1 MKAATAAQKS
11 IRHLAALKA
20 WATMRARKGQPAP
33 VPKPVRPRP
42 KMEPHKKIVLPK
54 QERPV
59 SANELLLRTVVL
71 ILTFNGIGN
80 RRKVQSDEF
89 QAASTPNAKNDNW
102 FNTTK
107 KLLDAEELEK
117 ITSLYGELH
126 RFVESRALPS
136 MIKKG
141 VHLLPLDFIEE
152 VNARLKQ
159 GEKDLEP
166 LVESMVKKLN
176 TYIAEAKARLSK
188 VKVGDQVK
196 NFFNEDDYPTGKEL
210 RAAFKLTWRF
220 VYVDSAK
227 NLEAV
232 SKEIYE
238 EERAKAEAAWAET
251 RETIKQL
258 LRTQLSELV
267 DHLVTRLTPD
277 ESGKKKIIRDD
288 STNRLQEFLTTFD
301 SRNIVNDVQMKI
313 LVDQAKNLLKTADAD
328 MLRTDKTVRDY
339 VRHGFETVQTLLSG
353 MVVDKPHRSIKLED

>member
-1 MKAATAAQKS
+1 MKVATAAQKS
-11 IRHLAALKA
+11 MRRLAALKA
-20 WATMRARKGQPAP
+20 WETIRARRHLPT
-33 VPKPVRPRP
+33 PKPRPRP

-54 QERPV
+54 QDKSV
-59 SANELLLRTVVL
+59 SAGEMMLKTVVL
-71 ILTFNGIGN
+71 VLTFNGIGN

-89 QAASTPNAKNDNW
+89 QVASAPNAKDDNW

-117 ITSLYGELH
+117 ITSLYGEH
-126 RFVESRALPS
+126 RRFVESRALPS

-141 VHLLPLDFIEE
+141 VYLLPLDFVEE

-176 TYIAEAKARLSK
+176 TYISEAKARLSK
-188 VKVGDQVK
+188 VKVGNEVK

-232 SKEIYE
+232 SKEVYE

-258 LRTQLSELV
+258 LRTQLSEMV
-267 DHLVTRLTPD
+267 DHLVTRLEPD

-288 STNRLQEFLTTFD
+288 STNKLQEFLQTFD
-301 SRNIVNDVQMKI
+301 SRNITNDTAMKV
-313 LVDQAKNLLKTADAD
+313 LVDKAKGLIKTADAD

-339 VRHGFETVQTLLSG
+339 VRHGFETIQTLLSG
-353 MVVDKPHRSIKLED
+353 MVTDKPHRSIRLED